1 MNIVLVV
8 NSIQAG
14 GAERVAATLVNA
26 WASRGDVATLV
37 VADSMMRESFYPIH
51 RSVDLLYL
59 RDRPITRGR
68 RGFGDLRNILR
79 LRGIIRRAGATH
91 VVSFTSHVNLAMLI
105 ACIGLGVPTFVSE
118 RTYPPLVPL
127 GIGWSTLR
135 RLLYPLAFK
144 VVMQTNQGLDW
155 LRKAIPH
162 ATGVVIQNPVEYPMR
177 QRAAAVFLNELVG
190 DECAIILGVGRLDEG
205 KQFQQLITA
214 FSRIAP
220 HYPLVRLIIFGEGP
234 DRLSLENLVKQY
246 QLIGSVFL
254 PGQTEDLSKWY
265 TRASLYVLTSR
276 FEGFPNSLA
285 EALTH
290 GCPAISY
297 DCATGPKDIIRD
309 GVDGMLVSP
318 VGDIDALT
326 VAIEFLLKNENLRTR
341 MAERAIEARERFSVQ
356 RALYQW
362 DRIFSESP

>member
-8 NSIQAG
+8 NSMQAG

-26 WASRGDVATLV
+26 WASRGDVVTLV

-51 RSVDLLYL
+51 RSVDLVYL

-68 RGFGDLRNILR
+68 RGLGDLRNILR

-91 VVSFTSHVNLAMLI
+91 VVSFTSYVNLAMLI

-155 LRKAIPH
+155 LRKAIPY
-162 ATGVVIQNPVEYPMR
+162 ATGVVIQNPVEYPMN
-177 QRAAAVFLNELVG
+177 QGASAIVPFDLVDDDCAV
-190 DECAIILGVGRLDEG
+190 ILGVGRLDQG
-205 KQFQQLITA
+205 KQYSHLIVA
-214 FSRIAP
+214 FASIAP
-220 HYPLVRLIIFGEGP
+220 NYPRVRLVILGDGP
-234 DRLSLENLVKQY
+234 DRSALEKLVETRGLK
-246 QLIGSVFL
+246 GAVFL
-254 PGQTEDLSKWY
+254 PGQTGDLSTWY
-265 TRASLYVLTSR
+265 SRAACYVLTSR

-285 EALTH
+285 EALAH

-297 DCATGPKDIIRD
+297 DCKTGPKDIIRD
-309 GVDGMLVSP
+309 GIDGILVSP
-318 VGDIDALT
+318 VGNVAALT
-326 VAIEFLLKNENLRTR
+326 IAIETLLKDESLRAR
-341 MAERAIEARERFSVQ
+341 MATRAVEARERFSVQ
-356 RALYQW
+356 RILDQW
-362 DRIFSESP
+362 DRLFTGLR